1 LKTTAISRELTLAKA
16 QNEEL
21 LNNSIIQQRSIYE
34 MEAGFLKLK
43 EDVERSNGLEEE
55 VMELKARLKSH
66 EDLSLGL
73 DLMQRDL

>member
-1 LKTTAISRELTLAKA
+1 
-16 QNEEL
+16 
-21 LNNSIIQQRSIYE
+21 

-43 EDVERSNGLEEE
+43 EEVERRNGLEEE